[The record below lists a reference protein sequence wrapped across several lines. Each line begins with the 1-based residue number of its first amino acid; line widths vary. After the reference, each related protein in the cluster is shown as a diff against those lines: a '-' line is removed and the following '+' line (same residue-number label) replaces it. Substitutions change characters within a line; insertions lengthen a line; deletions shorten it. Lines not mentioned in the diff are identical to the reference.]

1 VGDGDSGPA
10 FGPGRHH
17 LPRRVSGVLPPKDL
31 RDHGGGSS
39 EPGDCG
45 CRTVRH
51 PVRDL
56 LSAQRPGGSPFPNL
70 YRSVTGGRDAG
81 GTLQPAPQ
89 ATGNWQLV
97 AAGVEDLQVI
107 YEMANGVLADVP
119 AVVPAATLPAP
130 AGGDA
135 AYNSVVRSVRITL
148 SARVIAANPRDMEG
162 GYAAEANMDGLS
174 PGATRARRGS
184 LSCTFTPRAVLT
196 ALSDTTAVPAAVRW
210 N

>member
-1 VGDGDSGPA
+1 M
-10 FGPGRHH
+10 
-17 LPRRVSGVLPPKDL
+17 
-31 RDHGGGSS
+31 
-39 EPGDCG
+39 
-45 CRTVRH
+45 
-51 PVRDL
+51 
-56 LSAQRPGGSPFPNL
+56 
-70 YRSVTGGRDAG
+70 
-81 GTLQPAPQ
+81 
-89 ATGNWQLV
+89 
-97 AAGVEDLQVI
+97 QVI

-130 AGGDA
+130 AGGDG